1 MSRLFDCGG
10 TIVVGIVVGAASLM
24 TRVPAAHA
32 RSAHEAIVLE
42 DLTTSFPETLPLD
55 ILRRVALDRASRG
68 ERISCPDLRRCDE
81 LNLHAVSVDLNGDG
95 SKEWFVTDM
104 GFTGTGAELD
114 YIFKKGTDQR
124 WKMIGRIEGL
134 HLMTVGPKKTRGFFD
149 LNGYVAGVCVEG
161 RGKALWNG
169 HQYVGH
175 EGRVKP
181 RPC

>member
-1 MSRLFDCGG
+1 MSRLFSCGRA
-10 TIVVGIVVGAASLM
+10 IVVGIAVGAASL
-24 TRVPAAHA
+24 TTHVPAAYA
-32 RSAHEAIVLE
+32 RSASKAIVLE
-42 DLTTSFPETLPLD
+42 DLPTSFAETLPLD

-68 ERISCPDLRRCDE
+68 ERISCRDLRRCDE
-81 LNLHAVSVDLNGDG
+81 LDLQGVSVDLDGDG
-95 SKEWFVTDM
+95 SKEWFVTDV

-134 HLMTVGPKKTRGFFD
+134 HLMTVGPRKTRGLFD
-149 LNGYVAGVCVEG
+149 LNGYVAGICVEG

-169 HQYVGH
+169 HHYVGH

>member
-1 MSRLFDCGG
+1 MI
-10 TIVVGIVVGAASLM
+10 THVPGADAQP
-24 TRVPAAHA
+24 TNK
-32 RSAHEAIVLE
+32 AIVLA
-42 DLTTSFPETLPLD
+42 DLTTSSPKALPLD

-68 ERISCPDLRRCDE
+68 DRISCPDLRRCDE
-81 LNLHAVSVDLNGDG
+81 LNLHGVSVDLDGDG

-114 YIFKKGTDQR
+114 YIFKKGTDRR

-134 HLMTVGPKKTRGFFD
+134 HLMTVGPKKTGGFFD
-149 LNGYVAGVCVEG
+149 INGYVAGVCVEG
-161 RGKALWNG
+161 RGKAIWNG
-169 HQYVGH
+169 RQYVGR